1 MAEKPYI
8 LIIEDDP
15 YILKMYE
22 LKLGMEGYEVK
33 TAINGKIG
41 VDKVSERK
49 PDLILL
55 DILMPEMDGFEVL
68 EHLKGDPD
76 TKNLPVLVLSNLGQ
90 EDHINKAMSFG
101 VQGFIVKSQYTPS
114 QVVDAIKGVIKK
126 NHTSQTKPSG

>member
-126 NHTSQTKPSG
+126 K

>member
-33 TAINGKIG
+33 TAVNGKIG
-41 VDKVSERK
+41 VEKVGEKK

-90 EDHINKAMSFG
+90 EDHINKVMSFG

-126 NHTSQTKPSG
+126 K

>member
-1 MAEKPYI
+1 MLENKPQI

-22 LKLGMEGYEVK
+22 LKLGLEGYQVK
-33 TAINGKIG
+33 TAVNGRLGLEKLKEG
-41 VDKVSERK
+41 N

-68 EHLKGDPD
+68 EHLKKDPA
-76 TKNLPVLVLSNLGQ
+76 TKNVPVLVLSNLGQ

-114 QVVDAIKGVIKK
+114 QVVETIRGVIMKK
-126 NHTSQTKPSG
+126 LKKVV

>member
-33 TAINGKIG
+33 TAVNGKIG
-41 VDKVSERK
+41 VEKVGEKK

-68 EHLKGDPD
+68 EHLKGYPD

-90 EDHINKAMSFG
+90 EDHINKVMSFG

-126 NHTSQTKPSG
+126 K

>member
-1 MAEKPYI
+1 MADSKPYI
-8 LIIEDDP
+8 LIVEDDP

-22 LKLGMEGYEVK
+22 LKLGMAGYDVK
-33 TAINGKIG
+33 TAINGRLG
-41 VDKVSERK
+41 LDKVREKK

-76 TKNLPVLVLSNLGQ
+76 TKGVPVLVLSNLGQ

-114 QVVDAIKGVIKK
+114 QVVETIKGVIKK
-126 NHTSQTKPSG
+126 K

>member
-1 MAEKPYI
+1 MADSKPYI
-8 LIIEDDP
+8 LIVEDDP

-22 LKLGMEGYEVK
+22 LKLGMAGYDVK
-33 TAINGKIG
+33 TAINGRLG
-41 VDKVSERK
+41 LDKVREKK

-76 TKNLPVLVLSNLGQ
+76 TKGVPVLVLSNLGQ
-90 EDHINKAMSFG
+90 EDHINKAMS

-114 QVVDAIKGVIKK
+114 QVVETIKGVIKK
-126 NHTSQTKPSG
+126 K